1 MIFEKIKLFVY
12 KIFPSIK
19 KYKLKRINKYLEPF
33 GLEKYILNFNSFEE
47 NNDIKT
53 LTYKKDIFYKTAY
66 EKFKKVLELNFDST
80 DLHNFYYNSEWV
92 KVHKF
97 IPNPFTYTIGYY
109 DSGIN
114 KLKYRSISLYHELFH
129 LASTNNEIIPAHCGF
144 EINEENKSIGY
155 ALNEGY
161 TDLLAERYFN
171 EDIEDSY
178 YEEAQFARS
187 IERIIGR
194 KKMEK
199 LYLNADIIGLI
210 NELKKYYSI
219 DEIEQFLINMDVI
232 LKVSSSYMIDDEI
245 IKINL
250 LVEECICFLLKG
262 FCKVMK
268 NSNCS
273 LENKKKQILDF
284 YNNNQLF
291 YGVSGNTFEINID
304 KINKIVNDNLNENII
319 IEFDEEKQLKK
330 K

>member
-232 LKVSSSYMIDDEI
+232 LQFRNQYLSTEEI
-245 IKINL
+245 ININKL
-250 LVEECICFLLKG
+250 IEESICFLLKG
-262 FCKVMK
+262 FCKVIN

-273 LENKKKQILDF
+273 MKNKNIQIFNFYRDIRIF
-284 YNNNQLF
+284 YNFHDHEYEPNM
-291 YGVSGNTFEINID
+291 E
-304 KINKIVNDNLNENII
+304 KIGKVIKENLK
-319 IEFDEEKQLKK
+319 EEMSMNLVQDYKLKK
-330 K
+330 